1 VKLGYLG
8 VLALLLAP
16 ANAPAANRET
26 QELQRDVGLLQEQVK
41 ALQNSQNERLTEL
54 KTLVQQALDNANR
67 ANTGVAVI
75 QNGFQQSL
83 KDLGT
88 QMESTVVGP
97 VTGLNTRMDQMS
109 TDLRTLQGAVSDL
122 TNLFTKLQ
130 SQLTD
135 LNNAVKVLQA
145 PPAAPPPSPSGTG
158 PGPAAA
164 IETPTISATD
174 LYNNA
179 QRDRSS
185 GKLDLAAQEFADYLK
200 WYGTREMAPNAQF
213 YIAYIHYSQANYD
226 EALKEFDM
234 VLEKYADDNNKR
246 PDALYYK
253 GMTLLRLGRRTQGAE
268 EFKELLKRYP
278 NHDLARQACSQ
289 LTTMGLKCAAARA
302 AAPVGSRRKQ

>member
-1 VKLGYLG
+1 MKLGYLG
-8 VLALLLAP
+8 VLALLIAP
-16 ANAPAANRET
+16 AYAPAANREM

-83 KDLGT
+83 KDLGS
-88 QMESTVVGP
+88 QVESKVVGP
-97 VTGLNTRMDQMS
+97 VVGLSTRMDQMS
-109 TDLRTLQGAVSDL
+109 TDLRTLQGAVADL
-122 TNLFTKLQ
+122 TNLFGKLQ

-145 PPAAPPPSPSGTG
+145 PPAAPPPAPGAG

-164 IETPTISATD
+164 NDTPTVPATD

-185 GKLDLAAQEFADYLK
+185 GKLDLAVQEFADYLK
-200 WYGTREMAPNAQF
+200 WYGNTDLAPNAQF

-226 EALKEFDM
+226 DALKEFDA
-234 VLEKYADDNNKR
+234 VLEKYPDDINKR

-253 GMTLLRLGRRTQGAE
+253 GMTLLRLGRRTQGGE

-278 NHDLARQACSQ
+278 NHDLSRQACSQ
-289 LTTMGLKCAAARA
+289 LTTMGLKCTAARA
-302 AAPVGSRRKQ
+302 AAPAGSRRKQ

>member
-1 VKLGYLG
+1 MKLGYLG
-8 VLALLLAP
+8 VLALLIAP
-16 ANAPAANRET
+16 ADAPAANREM
-26 QELQRDVGLLQEQVK
+26 QELQRDVGKLQDQVK

-75 QNGFQQSL
+75 QSGFQQSL

-88 QMESTVVGP
+88 QMETKVVGP
-97 VTGLNTRMDQMS
+97 VVGLSTRMDQMS

-122 TNLFTKLQ
+122 TNLFGKLQ

-145 PPAAPPPSPSGTG
+145 PPAAPPPAPGAG

-164 IETPTISATD
+164 IDAPTISATD

-179 QRDRSS
+179 TRDRSS
-185 GKLDLAAQEFADYLK
+185 GKLDLAVQEFSDYLK

-226 EALKEFDM
+226 DALKEFDM

-278 NHDLARQACSQ
+278 DHDLSRQACSQ
-289 LTTMGLKCAAARA
+289 LTTMGLRCAAARA
-302 AAPVGSRRKQ
+302 AAPTGSRRKQ

>member
-8 VLALLLAP
+8 VLALLIAP
-16 ANAPAANRET
+16 ADAPAANREM
-26 QELQRDVGLLQEQVK
+26 QELQRDVGMLQDQVK

-88 QMESTVVGP
+88 QMESKVVGP
-97 VTGLNTRMDQMS
+97 VTGLNTRMDQVS
-109 TDLRTLQGAVSDL
+109 TDLRTLQGAVADL
-122 TNLFTKLQ
+122 TNLFSKLQ
-130 SQLTD
+130 AQLTD

-145 PPAAPPPSPSGTG
+145 PPAAPPPGPAGAG

-164 IETPTISATD
+164 NDTPTVSATD

-185 GKLDLAAQEFADYLK
+185 GKLDLAVQEFADYLK
-200 WYGTREMAPNAQF
+200 WYGNTDLAPNAQF

-226 EALKEFDM
+226 DALKEFDS
-234 VLEKYADDNNKR
+234 VLEKYPDDINKR

-278 NHDLARQACSQ
+278 NNDLSRQACSQ

-302 AAPVGSRRKQ
+302 AAPTGARRKQ

>member
-1 VKLGYLG
+1 VKAGYLG
-8 VLALLLAP
+8 VLALLIAP
-16 ANAPAANRET
+16 AYAPAANREM
-26 QELQRDVGLLQEQVK
+26 QELQRDVGMLQDQVK

-83 KDLGT
+83 KDLGS
-88 QMESTVVGP
+88 QVESKVVGP
-97 VTGLNTRMDQMS
+97 VVGLSTRMDQMS
-109 TDLRTLQGAVSDL
+109 TDLRTLQGAVADL
-122 TNLFTKLQ
+122 TNLFGKLQ

-145 PPAAPPPSPSGTG
+145 PPATPPPAPGAG

-164 IETPTISATD
+164 NDTPTVPATD

-185 GKLDLAAQEFADYLK
+185 GKLDLAVQEFGDYLK
-200 WYGTREMAPNAQF
+200 WYGNTDLAPNAQF

-226 EALKEFDM
+226 DALKEFDS
-234 VLEKYADDNNKR
+234 VLEKYPDDINKR

-278 NHDLARQACSQ
+278 NHDLSRQACSQ
-289 LTTMGLKCAAARA
+289 LTTMGLKCTAARA
-302 AAPVGSRRKQ
+302 AAPAGARRKQ

>member
-1 VKLGYLG
+1 MKLGYLG
-8 VLALLLAP
+8 VLALLIAP
-16 ANAPAANRET
+16 ADAPAANRET

-88 QMESTVVGP
+88 QMESKVVGP
-97 VTGLNTRMDQMS
+97 VVGLSTRMDQMS
-109 TDLRTLQGAVSDL
+109 TDLRTLQGAVADL
-122 TNLFTKLQ
+122 TNLFSKLQ
-130 SQLTD
+130 AQLTD

-145 PPAAPPPSPSGTG
+145 PPAAPPPAPAGAG

-164 IETPTISATD
+164 NDTPTVSATD
-174 LYNNA
+174 LYSNA

-185 GKLDLAAQEFADYLK
+185 GKLDLAVQEFADYLK
-200 WYGTREMAPNAQF
+200 WYGNTDLAPNAQF

-226 EALKEFDM
+226 DALKEFDM
-234 VLEKYADDNNKR
+234 VLEKYADDINKR

-278 NHDLARQACSQ
+278 NHDLSRQACSQ
-289 LTTMGLKCAAARA
+289 LTTMGLKCAAAPTGA
-302 AAPVGSRRKQ
+302 RRKQ

>member
-1 VKLGYLG
+1 VKVGYLG
-8 VLALLLAP
+8 VLAFLVAP
-16 ANAPAANRET
+16 AYAPAANREM
-26 QELQRDVGLLQEQVK
+26 QELQRDVGMLQDQVK

-88 QMESTVVGP
+88 QVESKVVGP
-97 VTGLNTRMDQMS
+97 VVGLSTRMDQMS
-109 TDLRTLQGAVSDL
+109 TDLRTLQGAVADL
-122 TNLFTKLQ
+122 TNLFGKLQ

-145 PPAAPPPSPSGTG
+145 PPAAPPPAPGAG

-164 IETPTISATD
+164 IDTPTVSATD

-185 GKLDLAAQEFADYLK
+185 GKLDLAVQEFADYLK
-200 WYGTREMAPNAQF
+200 WYGNTDLAPNAQF

-226 EALKEFDM
+226 DALKEFDS
-234 VLEKYADDNNKR
+234 VLEKYPDDINKR

-268 EFKELLKRYP
+268 EFKELLKGYP
-278 NHDLARQACSQ
+278 NHDLSRQACSQ
-289 LTTMGLKCAAARA
+289 LTTMGLKCTAARA
-302 AAPVGSRRKQ
+302 AAPAGARRKQ

>member
-8 VLALLLAP
+8 VLALLAAP
-16 ANAPAANRET
+16 ADASAANREM
-26 QELQRDVGLLQEQVK
+26 QELQRDVGMLQEQVK

-54 KTLVQQALDNANR
+54 KTLVQEAVDRATR
-67 ANTGVAVI
+67 ANEGGAVI
-75 QNGFQQSL
+75 QDRFQQSL

-88 QMESTVVGP
+88 QMETKVVGP
-97 VTGLNTRMDQMS
+97 VVGLNTRMDQMS
-109 TDLRTLQGAVSDL
+109 TDLRTLQGAVADL
-122 TNLFTKLQ
+122 TNLFGKLQ

-145 PPAAPPPSPSGTG
+145 PPAAPPPAPGAG

-164 IETPTISATD
+164 IDAPTISATD

-179 QRDRSS
+179 TRDRSS
-185 GKLDLAAQEFADYLK
+185 GKLDLAVQEFSDYLK

-226 EALKEFDM
+226 DALKEFDM

-278 NHDLARQACSQ
+278 DHDLSRQACSQ
-289 LTTMGLKCAAARA
+289 LTTMGLRCAAARA
-302 AAPVGSRRKQ
+302 AAPTGSRRKQ

>member
-1 VKLGYLG
+1 MKSGYLG
-8 VLALLLAP
+8 VLALLVAP
-16 ANAPAANRET
+16 AYAPAANREM
-26 QELQRDVGLLQEQVK
+26 QELQRDVGMLQDQVK

-83 KDLGT
+83 KDLGS
-88 QMESTVVGP
+88 QVESKVVGP
-97 VTGLNTRMDQMS
+97 VVGLSTRMDQMS
-109 TDLRTLQGAVSDL
+109 MDLRTLQGAVADL
-122 TNLFTKLQ
+122 TNLFGKLQ

-145 PPAAPPPSPSGTG
+145 PPAAPPPAPGAG

-164 IETPTISATD
+164 NDTPTVPATD

-185 GKLDLAAQEFADYLK
+185 GKLDLAVQEFADYLK
-200 WYGTREMAPNAQF
+200 WYGNTDLAPNAQF

-226 EALKEFDM
+226 DALKEFDA
-234 VLEKYADDNNKR
+234 VLEKYPDDINKR

-253 GMTLLRLGRRTQGAE
+253 GMTLLRLGRRTQGSE

-278 NHDLARQACSQ
+278 NHDLSRQACSQ
-289 LTTMGLKCAAARA
+289 LTTMGLKCTAARA
-302 AAPVGSRRKQ
+302 AAPAGSRRKQ

>member
-1 VKLGYLG
+1 M
-8 VLALLLAP
+8 
-16 ANAPAANRET
+16 
-26 QELQRDVGLLQEQVK
+26 QELQRDVGMLQDQVK

-88 QMESTVVGP
+88 QMESKVVGP
-97 VTGLNTRMDQMS
+97 VVGLSTRMDQMS
-109 TDLRTLQGAVSDL
+109 TDLRTLQGAVADL
-122 TNLFTKLQ
+122 TNLFSKLQ
-130 SQLTD
+130 AQLTD

-145 PPAAPPPSPSGTG
+145 PPAAPPPAPAGAG

-164 IETPTISATD
+164 NDTPTVSATD
-174 LYNNA
+174 LYANA

-185 GKLDLAAQEFADYLK
+185 GKLDLAVQEFADYLR
-200 WYGTREMAPNAQF
+200 WYGNTDLAPNAQF

-226 EALKEFDM
+226 DALKEFDS
-234 VLEKYADDNNKR
+234 VLEKYPDDINKR

-278 NHDLARQACSQ
+278 NHDLSRQACSQ

-302 AAPVGSRRKQ
+302 AAPTGPRRKQ

>member
-1 VKLGYLG
+1 M
-8 VLALLLAP
+8 
-16 ANAPAANRET
+16 

-83 KDLGT
+83 KDLGS
-88 QMESTVVGP
+88 QVESKVVGP
-97 VTGLNTRMDQMS
+97 VVGLSTRMDQMS
-109 TDLRTLQGAVSDL
+109 TDLRTLQGAVADL
-122 TNLFTKLQ
+122 TNLFGKLQ

-145 PPAAPPPSPSGTG
+145 PPAAPPPAPGAG

-164 IETPTISATD
+164 NDTPTVPATD

-185 GKLDLAAQEFADYLK
+185 GKLDLAVQEFADYLK
-200 WYGTREMAPNAQF
+200 WYGNTDLAPNAQF

-226 EALKEFDM
+226 DALKEFDS
-234 VLEKYADDNNKR
+234 VLEKYPDDINKR

-268 EFKELLKRYP
+268 EFKELLKGYP
-278 NHDLARQACSQ
+278 NHDLSRQACSQ
-289 LTTMGLKCAAARA
+289 LTTMGLKCTAARA
-302 AAPVGSRRKQ
+302 AAPAGSRRKQ